1 MTGGGAAR
9 VGRSD
14 VRGLFALALSLF
26 ACATPVA
33 PEGGPVDATP
43 PRLVATSPEADA
55 VGVAERTVRLTFSER
70 IDARSAAQA
79 VTVTPLAGPGEPQPT
94 VEAAADE
101 LVVTLPALRD
111 STTYVVTVG
120 TQLADRRGVRL
131 PAPLTLAFATG
142 PTLDRGRITGAVRQ
156 PTDGAGVAGLTVL
169 AYRVLGDSLPD
180 PRTAR
185 PDARTE
191 TGADGA
197 FELGYLADVPHFV
210 AALRDLNRNG
220 RADDGEPFAAPPVPR
235 LRPDLPAAPSAMP
248 DALGAPR
255 TAAPTLPAPLDL
267 WLARRDTVPPRITGV
282 EAVSNRRFRVRF
294 SEGVALPGE
303 FRWGVRQRVAPA
315 EVVDSAAVAVRG
327 QGTAYE
333 VPGSPRELEV
343 WTTAP
348 LAPGAARLRVAARD
362 SAGLGADL
370 SPLFRVPARADTLVA
385 RVVRFEPAPPAPD
398 SAAVLTPLFT
408 NSAVDSEFPR
418 VILSGPS
425 DQPVQIVVRAEAE
438 RPDRPPL
445 VFLDTARVTGT
456 AVSLQG
462 IHESSITSEFVPDQ
476 VEVTTAAGTTRATF
490 QTLSD
495 DVLGGV
501 VGTVPVTAYGARAVP
516 VVELLGADGVAR
528 RATVDLAKGQFH
540 VRRLRP
546 GTYAVRAWLDR
557 QTGAPEAVGGGYNG
571 RWDGGALASYAPP
584 EKIVVLEPVEVRARW
599 ETEIDAALLAPL
611 SDDAADAP
619 PDR

>member
-220 RADDGEPFAAPPVPR
+220 RADDGEPFAAPPAPR
-235 LRPDLPAAPSAMP
+235 LRPALPAAPSAMP
-248 DALGAPR
+248 DSLGAPR
-255 TAAPTLPAPLDL
+255 TPVASPPEPLDL
-267 WLARRDTVPPRITGV
+267 WLARRDTVPPRV
-282 EAVSNRRFRVRF
+282 VSVRALSNRRFRVRY
-294 SEGVALPGE
+294 SEGLRHPPHDAQYGVAQV
-303 FRWGVRQRVAPA
+303 F
-315 EVVDSAAVAVRG
+315 DAAVERQLA
-327 QGTAYE
+327 QGRVYRDADSDRE
-333 VPGSPRELEV
+333 VEL
-343 WTTAP
+343 WMDAP
-348 LAPGAARLRVAARD
+348 SAPGPARLRAAVRD
-362 SAGLGADL
+362 SAGNYAEDV
-370 SPLFRVPARADTLVA
+370 SIEFVVPDQPDTL
-385 RVVRFEPAPPAPD
+385 RTRFVRFEPAPVAPD
-398 SAAVLTPLFT
+398 SAAQVPALLTDQTPT
-408 NSAVDSEFPR
+408 PTPIV
-418 VILSGPS
+418 VLSGPS
-425 DQPVQIVVRAEAE
+425 DTPIEVRTFAADRPDTPNVEPVSATVHWPSASIRGPGDGVIPAFPARIEVVGPDTVYSATFAVGASLPPESTGEIVV
-438 RPDRPPL
+438 PVPPGL
-445 VFLDTARVTGT
+445 PPTAR
-456 AVSLQG
+456 L
-462 IHESSITSEFVPDQ
+462 
-476 VEVTTAAGTTRATF
+476 
-490 QTLSD
+490 
-495 DVLGGV
+495 
-501 VGTVPVTAYGARAVP
+501 RAVVTLP
-516 VVELLGADGVAR
+516 GG
-528 RATVDLAKGQFH
+528 ATVSGESGAGDPVRFALAPGRYP
-540 VRRLRP
+540 VRVFVDDGSPYGDPVL
-546 GTYAVRAWLDR
+546 A
-557 QTGAPEAVGGGYNG
+557 QTRNA
-571 RWDGGALASYAPP
+571 RWDGGALAPYAPP

-611 SDDAADAP
+611 FDDAADAP
-619 PDR
+619 SDR